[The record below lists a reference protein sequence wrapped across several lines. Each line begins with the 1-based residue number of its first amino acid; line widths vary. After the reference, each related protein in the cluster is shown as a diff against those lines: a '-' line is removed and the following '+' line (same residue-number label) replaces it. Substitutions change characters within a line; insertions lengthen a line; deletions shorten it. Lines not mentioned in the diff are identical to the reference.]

1 MAIVTLAEV
10 KTRLRIDTDDTTM
23 DDELELLMLVARE
36 TIVNLTGVAFDE
48 TNPLAKIAA
57 LFIIQDLY
65 DRRTMGASSGYK
77 SDATSDK
84 PRAVV
89 DLILTQLSLCYKEGG
104 EV

>member
-1 MAIVTLAEV
+1 MGIVTLAEV
-10 KTRLRIDTDDTTM
+10 KTRLRIDADDMTM
-23 DDELELLMLVARE
+23 DGELELLMLVARE
-36 TIVNLTGVAFDE
+36 TIVNLTGIAFDE
-48 TNPLAKIAA
+48 TNPLAKIAV
-57 LFIIQDLY
+57 LFIVQDLY

-104 EV
+104 DI